1 MKLISGAPKPSPRY
15 AKLAHDLRESNVWVE
30 NDDFE
35 LLDAIRDLCEFAYQG
50 HGQTDQRVDAVI
62 AALYHAMDK

>member
-15 AKLAHDLRESNVWVE
+15 AKLAHDLRESNVWIE

-35 LLDAIRDLCEFAYQG
+35 LLDAIRDLCEFAYKPKQSE
-50 HGQTDQRVDAVI
+50 QRVDAVI
-62 AALYHAMDK
+62 GKIYRAMAR